1 MEKKI
6 KEMEAKEEEG
16 NMTEYE
22 SQKRKI
28 IPNKYIKVTSNNSN
42 NNNNSEI
49 EKKCK
54 KKFDFYI
61 EL

>member
-1 MEKKI
+1 
-6 KEMEAKEEEG
+6 MEAKEEEG